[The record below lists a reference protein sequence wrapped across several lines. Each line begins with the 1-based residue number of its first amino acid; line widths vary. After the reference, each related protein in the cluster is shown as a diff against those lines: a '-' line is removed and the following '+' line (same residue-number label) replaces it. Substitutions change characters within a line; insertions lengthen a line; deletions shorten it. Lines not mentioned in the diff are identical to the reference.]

1 MRHGSV
7 PIYRAVARNTFSIVV
22 LRRVAFN
29 GEQQEALKGGNI
41 RDKLR
46 VRALHEAYGLH
57 FFQRDG
63 LHLRHKGVEFIV
75 KVFHL
80 DFANIRKF
88 PKLRNLVSYY
98 LRCEQRLG
106 VENFWQHGWLYR
118 GDFKPFIGSG
128 KNKRGVK

>member
-7 PIYRAVARNTFSIVV
+7 PIHRAVARNAFPIVV
-22 LRRVAFN
+22 LRRVTFN
-29 GEQQEALKGGNI
+29 GEQQEALKRGNI

-46 VRALHEAYGLH
+46 VRALHEAYGFH

-80 DFANIRKF
+80 
-88 PKLRNLVSYY
+88 
-98 LRCEQRLG
+98 
-106 VENFWQHGWLYR
+106 
-118 GDFKPFIGSG
+118 
-128 KNKRGVK
+128 